1 MPPRGLRLFVRPIEA
16 TDHEALEA
24 FFARQNEGVGSGLR
38 FSVASSDR
46 QKNEGL
52 TPALAKGLTPGFAQ
66 NEGLTPAPAQNEGLT
81 PSSAQNEGLTPAPAW
96 GLLGKLLGD
105 VVAVVALRITDD
117 ALRVEGVTVARE
129 LRRKWIGRVMMREVE
144 QLAVKMDRRR
154 IVVED
159 AGDAQ
164 EFFRRVG
171 FQSEGARWVRV
182 VP

>member
-1 MPPRGLRLFVRPIEA
+1 LRGLRLFVRPIEA
-16 TDHEALEA
+16 ADHAALQA
-24 FFARQNEGVGSGLR
+24 FYAKQEDR
-38 FSVASSDR
+38 SSS
-46 QKNEGL
+46 
-52 TPALAKGLTPGFAQ
+52 T
-66 NEGLTPAPAQNEGLT
+66 
-81 PSSAQNEGLTPAPAW
+81 PAW

-105 VVAVVALRITDD
+105 VVAVVSLEITDD
-117 ALRVEGVTVARE
+117 ALRVDDLTVARD

-154 IVVED
+154 IVVEH

-171 FQSEGARWVRV
+171 FQSEGERWVRV

>member
-16 TDHEALEA
+16 ADHPALDA
-24 FFARQNEGVGSGLR
+24 FFARQNG
-38 FSVASSDR
+38 D
-46 QKNEGL
+46 
-52 TPALAKGLTPGFAQ
+52 
-66 NEGLTPAPAQNEGLT
+66 LT
-81 PSSAQNEGLTPAPAW
+81 PSETPPENPAW

-105 VVAVVALRITDD
+105 IVAVVTLQITDD
-117 ALRVEGVTVARE
+117 ALRVEAVTVARE

-171 FQSEGARWVRV
+171 FQSEGERWVRV